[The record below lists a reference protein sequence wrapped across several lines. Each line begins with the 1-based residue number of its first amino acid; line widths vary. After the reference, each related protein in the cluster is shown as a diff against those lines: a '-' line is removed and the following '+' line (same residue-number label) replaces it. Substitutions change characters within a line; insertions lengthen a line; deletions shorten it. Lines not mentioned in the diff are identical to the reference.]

1 MPLSLVWKT
10 TNFLKLGEKAVVSC
24 SIGKGE
30 KNATQ
35 VFTVTVN
42 SYLLNI
48 LKYSVC
54 ISFVQT
60 NEIESDSSFE

>member
-24 SIGKGE
+24 SIAKGE